1 MFEAARRW
9 LVAKIDPRKTR
20 AQYDAGGMGRRLRT
34 WAPGMLGP
42 NAAMLRDLSLLRER
56 SRDAVRNNAW
66 ITQGINNATSNEIGC
81 GITPRSTATNRDF
94 ADAANELWDAWTKV
108 ADADGRL
115 DFYGL
120 QAQLVRGR
128 REAGESFVRIRAR
141 DKSFGLPVPFQIQAL
156 DPEFCPHDY
165 HDSAKRV
172 RAGVEFSAI
181 GRRTAY
187 WMYRAHPGDG
197 IAFANQSTTDLVPVP
212 AASVLHHYHPLRP
225 GQIRG
230 IPWTVQALIKAKD
243 FDEYDDAELVRKKS
257 KSAYTGIFT
266 RQQFDD
272 KDYDFDPFTGA
283 PLAKDG
289 AGTPMMQVEPGT
301 LISALPGEDFKL
313 FDGDQTGSG
322 YADFCRQQLLGA
334 AAALGIPYE
343 FLTGDMSKVNDR
355 LMRVIYNEYHRLIE
369 QAQWHLVIPQF
380 CQPVWEAFVDFAVL
394 AGALPAP
401 NYAAQRADYQ
411 RVEWQPY
418 RWPYL
423 NPLQDVEAAGLE
435 IRYGLQ
441 SRSGAAAER
450 GLNAE
455 AIDKQNAAD
464 KERAES
470 LGLNYDLEAK
480 SNGQKTRKSNDP
492 DDPTEEEEQQ
502 QRLRRFL
509 NLNRKFYR
517 RAA

>member
-1 MFEAARRW
+1 MLEAARLW
-9 LVAKIDPRKTR
+9 LATLFDPRKTR
-20 AQYDAGGMGRRLRT
+20 AQYDAGGVGRRLRT
-34 WAPGMLGP
+34 WRPGMLGP
-42 NAAMLRDLSLLRER
+42 NAAILRDLSLLRER
-56 SRDAVRNNAW
+56 SRDAARNNAW

-81 GITPRSTATNRDF
+81 GITPRSTAPDRTF
-94 ADAANELWDAWTKV
+94 ADAANELWDRWTKV
-108 ADADGRL
+108 ADADGQL

-128 REAGESFVRIRAR
+128 REAGESFVRLRAR

-165 HDSAKRV
+165 HDSGKRV
-172 RAGVEFSAI
+172 RMGVEFNAI

-187 WMYRAHPGDG
+187 WMYKAHPGDG
-197 IAFANQSTTDLVPVP
+197 IAFANQALTDLVPVP
-212 AASVLHHYHPLRP
+212 AASVIHHYHPLRA

-230 IPWTVQALIKAKD
+230 VPWTVQALIKAKD

-257 KSAYTGIFT
+257 RSAYTGIFM
-266 RQQFDD
+266 RQQYDD

-289 AGTPMMQVEPGT
+289 NGTPMMQVEPGT
-301 LISALPGEDFKL
+301 MISALPGEDFKL
-313 FDGDQTGSG
+313 FDGDQTGAG

-369 QAQWHLVIPQF
+369 QAQWHLCIPQF

-401 NYAAQRADYQ
+401 NYAAQRADYMK
-411 RVEWQPY
+411 VEWQPY

-435 IRYGLQ
+435 IKYGLQ

-455 AIDKQNAAD
+455 EIDKQNAAD

-470 LGLNYDLEAK
+470 LGLNYDLEAG
-480 SNGQKTRKSNDP
+480 SREQGAPSQNDP
-492 DDPTEEEEQQ
+492 ADPPIEEEEQA
-502 QRLRRFL
+502 RLRNFRQL
-509 NLNRKFYR
+509 NSAHYR